1 MLPVI
6 GLAQRAV
13 RDLTVTPRCIR
24 GRRLLL
30 SGASGAALTML
41 ARHKARGVV
50 LTLEWDLRVKGGCWP
65 RKSGVSTAGVG
76 MASGVLA
83 WC

>member
-1 MLPVI
+1 MQ
-6 GLAQRAV
+6 AQ
-13 RDLTVTPRCIR
+13 CIHTTD
-24 GRRLLL
+24 
-30 SGASGAALTML
+30 SGSGHCPLVVQQAWSTYT
-41 ARHKARGVV
+41 RGVV